1 MTPRHSR
8 GPRRSRPRTADRP
21 IASALSSVVI
31 PGPSPWVRV
40 TCPAC
45 GIVRVRADRV
55 VVRNCIDDESWSYR
69 ALCSQCHTLF
79 VGITPA
85 ELALSAVAAGL
96 PVELWSLP
104 TRSARHSGEAI
115 HAIDALEL
123 HLALLEPDWF
133 EQLARVEPLG
143 DR

>member
-1 MTPRHSR
+1 MTPRHAR
-8 GPRRSRPRTADRP
+8 GPRRSRPRAADRP
-21 IASALSSVVI
+21 IAISHTGVVS

-45 GIVRVRADRV
+45 GVVRVRADLV
-55 VVRNCIDDESWSYR
+55 VVRNCLDDESWSYR

-79 VGITPA
+79 VGNTPA
-85 ELALSAVAAGL
+85 ALALPAVAAGL
-96 PVELWSLP
+96 AVELWSLP
-104 TRSARHSGEAI
+104 VLSARHSGEAI
-115 HAIDALEL
+115 HAVDALEL